1 MADIG
6 HEETDDLLEIMTD
19 EIYAIYERA
28 AFEMKIKA
36 EKYMDWFERTDE
48 VKREQLKNGVI
59 TEKEYKQWKMSHL
72 LTGDRW
78 LDMADVLAQDMN
90 RANKIA
96 ANIINGYQ
104 PTVYAVNINY
114 MTYRIEHKTAIN
126 TSYTLYNAEAVEKLI
141 REKPDILPVKAVAK
155 IPEATRWNMN
165 NVRGSMIQSILQ
177 GDTMEEIADRLS
189 ETVTTRNRNAA
200 LRDART
206 MTTCT
211 ENAGRMDAMRRVEG
225 MGVRIEK
232 GWLATLDG
240 RTRHSHRLIDGEIKP
255 INEPFSNG
263 CMFPADPNGDPA
275 EVYNCRCYLLENITR
290 QEFDNMPRDNKL
302 EGMSYED
309 WQNDKGDSPLT
320 RKARNRKNDLKQFEL
335 YKKIL
340 KGKRGAMPREF
351 RDFQQVKYY
360 QPDKWAEVK
369 KRVREARKAGNKNG

>member
-19 EIYAIYERA
+19 EIYAIYEQA
-28 AFEMKIKA
+28 AYEMKIKA
-36 EKYMDWFERTDE
+36 EDYMAWFEKTDE
-48 VKREQLKNGVI
+48 IKREQLKNGII

-90 RANKIA
+90 RANLIA

-225 MGVRIEK
+225 MGVKIEK

-255 INEPFSNG
+255 VDEPFSNG
-263 CMFPADPNGDPA
+263 CMFPADPNGEPA
-275 EVYNCRCYLLENITR
+275 EIYNCRCRLLENITK
-290 QEFDNMPRDNKL
+290 QEFGKMPRDDKL

-320 RKARNRKNDLKQFEL
+320 RKARNRKNDLKQFDL

-351 RDFQQVKYY
+351 KEFQRVKYY
-360 QPDKWAEVK
+360 NPEEWKAVK
-369 KRVREARKAGNKNG
+369 KRVREARKAGK